1 MNYPSV
7 FRVLSALYGGF
18 AALLVLPL
26 IVAIGFDERP
36 QIASLSITL
45 LITSVVAGSVFLLTG
60 KPRRPARPTDGLGV
74 GILWWLAAP
83 IAAAPPFVL
92 GVAET
97 SVISAIHEAASCL
110 TTAGHSVIEI
120 GDGGWP
126 RSLIVYRGILH
137 LLGAWMTVT
146 MAASVFAAINLG
158 GPGIH
163 RTDLFTIPD
172 GSFFSAVP
180 RVASAVAWMLSLLI
194 LGTFSA
200 LILTG
205 VPGAPALTTAIS
217 IATTGSV
224 DPGMAFVAL
233 TPLSE
238 LVVFI
243 GLVASVLGL
252 GVLLDVRKGRFLKAL
267 GDPETL
273 MLGMVLGLISAACI
287 AFGVSFW
294 PAISWAASAVATASP
309 TVAGAELQGDLPISF
324 ALVPAMIGGAALS
337 TAGGVTLARVFV
349 LSRRAGLEF
358 SRLGYPQSLVAFMF
372 RGRKQPEST
381 VIGVWVYLVGYI
393 ATAFL
398 AILGFAFLNVPFDSS
413 ALAAIGALSN
423 SGALVEQAALLFDS
437 PMHALAI
444 ICLVVGR
451 LEILALLPALNR
463 SFWRG

>member
-26 IVAIGFDERP
+26 IVAIGFGERP

-45 LITSVVAGSVFLLTG
+45 LITSVVAASVFLLTG
-60 KPRRPARPTDGLGV
+60 KPRRHARPTDGLGV
-74 GILWWLAAP
+74 AILWWIAAP

-92 GVAET
+92 GAAGT

-110 TTAGHSVIEI
+110 TTAGHSVVEI

-137 LLGAWMTVT
+137 LIGAWMTVT
-146 MAASVFAAINLG
+146 IAASVFAAINLG

-172 GSFFSAVP
+172 DNFFGAVP
-180 RVASAVAWMLSLLI
+180 RVGSAVAWMLSLLI

-205 VPGAPALTTAIS
+205 VPGTTALTTAIS

-224 DPGMAFVAL
+224 DPGMAFVSL
-233 TPLSE
+233 TPLAE
-238 LVVFI
+238 FVVFV
-243 GLVASVLGL
+243 GLMSSALGL
-252 GVLLDVRKGRFLKAL
+252 GVLLDVRKGRFLTAL
-267 GDPETL
+267 RDPETL
-273 MLGMVLGLISAACI
+273 MLGLIVGLVSAACI
-287 AFGVSFW
+287 AVGVSVW

-309 TVAGAELQGDLPISF
+309 TAAGAALQADLPISF
-324 ALVPAMIGGAALS
+324 VLVPAMIGGAALS

-358 SRLGYPQSLVAFMF
+358 SRLGYPQSMMSFVF
-372 RGRKQPEST
+372 RGRKQPQSA

-393 ATAFL
+393 AAAFL
-398 AILGFAFLNVPFDSS
+398 AILGFAFLNVPFESS
-413 ALAAIGALSN
+413 TLAAIGALSN
-423 SGALVEQAALLFDS
+423 SGALVEQATLLFDF

-444 ICLVVGR
+444 ACLIVGR